1 MRIAIAVLF
10 VAVLAILAFCT
21 SVTTPGASKAFA
33 STPVTNQVWSANPCA
48 RYCNG
53 AINNKFC
60 GSSPNSQGGCVSA
73 SGDECVFTL
82 CSN

>member
-33 STPVTNQVWSANPCA
+33 STPVTHEVWSANYCA
-48 RYCNG
+48 RHCNG
-53 AINNKFC
+53 PIGNRFC
-60 GSSPNSQGGCVSA
+60 GSSPSGMKGCVSA